1 MTRRILIKA
10 ALFIAMAAALPYAG
24 SSAASAATGH
34 EIRANAEA
42 ALTRLYNQDA
52 AARSLGRKAKGTLV
66 FPEITKAGIGIGG
79 SYGEGVLFVGGQPA
93 GYYSISSGSLGL
105 TLGAQSFSQ
114 VIMFMTPE
122 ALQSFRNSKGWEAGV
137 DGSVVA
143 IDEGKA
149 ASYSTMS
156 ETTQPV
162 DPVIGFTF
170 GQQGLMF
177 DASFKGAKYTPI
189 KR

>member
-1 MTRRILIKA
+1 MNRRMLMRA
-10 ALFIAMAAALPYAG
+10 ALVVAAVAVIPFAVSTTAAAKSG
-24 SSAASAATGH
+24 K
-34 EIRANAEA
+34 EIRAEAEA
-42 ALTRLYNQDA
+42 TLTRLYNQDA
-52 AARSLGRKAKGTLV
+52 AARNLSRRANGILV
-66 FPEITKAGIGIGG
+66 FPEITKGGVGIGG
-79 SYGEGVLFVGGQPA
+79 SYGEGVLFVGGKPS
-93 GYYSISSGSLGL
+93 GYYSVGSGSLGL

-122 ALQSFRNSKGWEAGV
+122 ALQSFRKSKGWEAGV

-149 ASYSTMS
+149 ASYSTIQD
-156 ETTQPV
+156 TTQPV

-177 DASFKGAKYTPI
+177 DASIKGAKFTPI

>member
-1 MTRRILIKA
+1 
-10 ALFIAMAAALPYAG
+10 MAAALPYAG

-42 ALTRLYNQDA
+42 ALTRLYNQVA

-79 SYGEGVLFVGGQPA
+79 SYGEGVLFVGGQPV

-156 ETTQPV
+156 DTTQPV

-177 DASFKGAKYTPI
+177 DASFKGAKYTPM

>member
-1 MTRRILIKA
+1 MNRRMLIRA
-10 ALFIAMAAALPYAG
+10 ALLVAAVATLPFAGSAPAAAKSG
-24 SSAASAATGH
+24 K
-34 EIRANAEA
+34 EIREESEIT
-42 ALTRLYNQDA
+42 LTRLYNQNA
-52 AARSLGRKAKGTLV
+52 AARSLSRKAQGILV
-66 FPEITKAGIGIGG
+66 FPKITKGGVGIGG
-79 SYGEGVLFVGGQPA
+79 SYGEGVLLVGGKPA

-114 VIMFMTPE
+114 VIMFMTPD
-122 ALQSFRNSKGWEAGV
+122 ALKSFRTSKGWEAGV

-149 ASYSTMS
+149 ASYGTMS
-156 ETTQPV
+156 DPTQPV
-162 DPVIGFTF
+162 DPVVGFTF

>member
-1 MTRRILIKA
+1 MIRRILIKA
-10 ALFIAMAAALPYAG
+10 ALFIVVAAALPYAG
-24 SSAASAATGH
+24 SSAASATTGH
-34 EIRANAEA
+34 EIRENAEV
-42 ALTRLYNQDA
+42 ALTRLYNQNA
-52 AARSLGRKAKGTLV
+52 AARSLSRKAQGILV
-66 FPEITKAGIGIGG
+66 FPKITKGGIGIGG
-79 SYGEGVLFVGGQPA
+79 SYGEGVLLVGGKPA
-93 GYYSISSGSLGL
+93 GYYSIGSGSLGL

-122 ALQSFRNSKGWEAGV
+122 ALKSFRASKGWEAGV

-149 ASYSTMS
+149 ASYGTMS
-156 ETTQPV
+156 DPTQPV
-162 DPVIGFTF
+162 DPVVGFTF

>member
-1 MTRRILIKA
+1 MIRRILIKA
-10 ALFIAMAAALPYAG
+10 ALFIVMAAALPFAG
-24 SSAASAATGH
+24 SSTAIAKSGK
-34 EIRANAEA
+34 ELRANAEV
-42 ALTRLYNQDA
+42 ALTRLYNQNA
-52 AARSLGRKAKGTLV
+52 AARSLSRKAQGILV
-66 FPEITKAGIGIGG
+66 FPEITKGGIGIGG
-79 SYGEGVLFVGGQPA
+79 SYGEGVLLVGGKPA

-114 VIMFMTPE
+114 VIMFMTPD
-122 ALQSFRNSKGWEAGV
+122 ALKSFRASKGWEAGV

-149 ASYSTMS
+149 ASYGTMS
-156 ETTQPV
+156 DPTQPV
-162 DPVIGFTF
+162 GPVVGFTF